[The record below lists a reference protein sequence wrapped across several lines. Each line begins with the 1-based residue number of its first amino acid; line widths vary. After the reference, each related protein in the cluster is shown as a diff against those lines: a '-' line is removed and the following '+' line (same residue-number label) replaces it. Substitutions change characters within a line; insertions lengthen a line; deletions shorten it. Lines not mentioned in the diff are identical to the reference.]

1 MSWILRDGQDGKKQN
16 EKRQA
21 RQSRQSSQ
29 AYSRVKRHGQ
39 GTIRYSIWLESVGFG
54 GGNNKGG
61 IDSAESLEKDLQSQ
75 HIIYGST
82 F

>member
-1 MSWILRDGQDGKKQN
+1 MSWIFRDGQDDKKQN

-21 RQSRQSSQ
+21 RQSSQ

-39 GTIRYSIWLESVGFG
+39 GTLRYSIWLESVGFG

-61 IDSAESLEKDLQSQ
+61 IDSAESLEKGLQSQ